1 MTPNALIERLETFI
15 KKYYQNQLLKG
26 AILSISLVAILFFA
40 ISFFEY
46 WGRFGISIRTSL
58 FVIFIAL
65 CMAVITWYIIRP
77 VLCLINVSRQFGI
90 REASILIGNHFPEVK
105 DKLLNTIQ
113 LQENAKAGDHS
124 LLIASIEQRITE
136 LKPIPFSNAIPFK
149 DNIKYVKYA
158 FLPAIALV
166 FILLVSPGFKKSSDR
181 FVHFGQHFEIE
192 APFTFNSNLHHLH
205 AIQNQT
211 IDIPLSIEGD
221 KIPQDAYIHIGNQR
235 YKMQG
240 VTNGK
245 FNYTL
250 SNIQKSERIFFEA
263 GGFSSKEYE
272 LAVLLKPSIVGYS
285 ATITYPA
292 YLSLPSETVR
302 NIGELNVPQG
312 TVIRWSFNT
321 KNVKGLHIVPEG
333 STLKPVS
340 NKISFTRKFMK
351 STVLKVNTLNE
362 DVPQGD
368 SILYQINVTPDEY
381 PQIAVEKKED
391 SLSQKIYYF
400 LGDISDD
407 HGFSKLTFHYQF
419 TKSSK
424 AENKEKSGVM
434 PVALTKN
441 ITSQHFYHYWNLN
454 IIDVQAEDEI

>member
-1 MTPNALIERLETFI
+1 M
-15 KKYYQNQLLKG
+15 
-26 AILSISLVAILFFA
+26 
-40 ISFFEY
+40 
-46 WGRFGISIRTSL
+46 
-58 FVIFIAL
+58 
-65 CMAVITWYIIRP
+65 
-77 VLCLINVSRQFGI
+77 
-90 REASILIGNHFPEVK
+90 
-105 DKLLNTIQ
+105 
-113 LQENAKAGDHS
+113 
-124 LLIASIEQRITE
+124 
-136 LKPIPFSNAIPFK
+136 
-149 DNIKYVKYA
+149 
-158 FLPAIALV
+158 
-166 FILLVSPGFKKSSDR
+166 
-181 FVHFGQHFEIE
+181 
-192 APFTFNSNLHHLH
+192 
-205 AIQNQT
+205 
-211 IDIPLSIEGD
+211 
-221 KIPQDAYIHIGNQR
+221 
-235 YKMQG
+235 
-240 VTNGK
+240 
-245 FNYTL
+245 
-250 SNIQKSERIFFEA
+250 
-263 GGFSSKEYE
+263 
-272 LAVLLKPSIVGYS
+272 
-285 ATITYPA
+285 
-292 YLSLPSETVR
+292 
-302 NIGELNVPQG
+302 PQG

-441 ITSQHFYHYWNLN
+441 ITSQHFYHYWNIN
-454 IIDVQAEDEI
+454 IIDVQAEDEIEYFFTVWDNDGVNGSKATKSEVNTYKAPSLKELKEQTEEANKEIKSAMAGAQADAKQMEKEINSIEKMLTEKKNLDWNDKKKIQDLLDKQKELEKKIKNSFDKI